1 MFNTCLQRKKNP
13 QQVYI
18 SVVHIPRVPALSDFI
33 AMMTSRHQR
42 PTLWYPLWELL
53 ESTCFLNNQNP
64 TTRSLN
70 ILKIK
75 LKYNMMIL
83 PKLTPKEKRNLNN
96 KSALRSWRNGSHIGT
111 LTSRRCFA
119 TMDEKGWR

>member
-18 SVVHIPRVPALSDFI
+18 SVVHISRVPALSDFI
-33 AMMTSRHQR
+33 TMMTSGHQR
-42 PTLWYPLWELL
+42 PTLWYPLRELL
-53 ESTCFLNNQNP
+53 ESSCFLNNQNP
-64 TTRSLN
+64 TTRSPN

-75 LKYNMMIL
+75 LKYNMTIL
-83 PKLTPKEKRNLNN
+83 LKLTPKEKRNLNN
-96 KSALRSWRNGSHIGT
+96 ESTPRSWRNGSHIRT

-119 TMDEKGWR
+119 TMDKKGWR